1 MATSG
6 LLATLK
12 RLFAGA
18 PALSPEQERELLH
31 HHLERCHN
39 FKLLLAANN
48 RALEVMSDMEEA
60 LRGERVFGAGYVR
73 EACTRVASE
82 VFAMV
87 RGLTG
92 LAPSR
97 YDGLVPRFK
106 SISAEINQ
114 AALAAAPRH
123 DGPLVLPLA
132 ELGAAL
138 LDEAG
143 SKLANLGELARALG
157 ADIPRGFAVTASG
170 FARFMA
176 HNDLQVEVDRRIQAA
191 DATRLDELY
200 ALSSSLQG
208 LISAASLPPDLE
220 SAIREQVERLQAQA
234 GKDLLLAVR
243 SSAIGEDALG
253 ATFAGQYHTELG
265 VDPEEAVQAYREV
278 VAAKYGVTAMT
289 YRLVRGI
296 PDEDVPMCVGV
307 MEMVNA
313 VASGVAYSRDPLLPT
328 DGGVLVEAVPGLP
341 KAVVDGSAAV
351 DRFTVARSEPLAL
364 AGAEIAAKEFRYAL
378 SAGAGLD
385 RIPLA
390 LEEAGAA
397 SLDQAQVLAVAR
409 LALAAEKHFGSPQ
422 DLEWAFAPD
431 GRLVLL
437 QCRPLKDAAPA
448 GESSPPAVQPADDG
462 RPALLAG
469 GITASPGAAAGEAF
483 VARKDADALRFPQD
497 GVLVVAQALPFWAT
511 LLSRAAA
518 VVAERGSAAGHLAN
532 VAREYGVPALFGL
545 EGALAALEGA
555 GTVTVD
561 ADGRRVLSG
570 DATADLPRRERPRNL
585 MLGSPVHALLE
596 EAARRIVPLTLL
608 DPAAPEFTPEGC
620 STLHDIT
627 RFCHEKSVEEMFSQ
641 GADIPLPTQAA
652 KQLSVNGRAM
662 QYWII
667 DLGDGLAEPVEGKSI
682 PLTKIASA
690 PMLALW
696 RGMTAVP
703 WAGPPVDARGFMSV
717 LAGSA
722 ANPDLDPA
730 RESAFADKNY
740 FMIGRDFCSLQSRF
754 GYHFSTVEA
763 LIGPEGEDES
773 ANYLSFRFKGGA
785 ADHERRTLRAAMIA
799 EVLEELGFRC
809 ETKADALFARME
821 GYGPQF
827 MEERLAALGHVIV
840 HTRQMDMAM
849 ADAGYAAA
857 LKSRLLA
864 DITGRLGVRPGP

>member
-1 MATSG
+1 MAISG
-6 LLATLK
+6 LLTSLK

-18 PALSPEQERELLH
+18 AALSPEQEEEFRRL
-31 HHLERCHN
+31 HLERCHN

-60 LRGERVFGAGYVR
+60 LAGGRVFGAGYVR

-82 VFAMV
+82 VFQIV

-92 LAPSR
+92 LAPGR
-97 YDGLVPRFK
+97 YDGLFPRFR
-106 SISAEINQ
+106 SIQAEINEVV
-114 AALAAAPRH
+114 LAVASRRE
-123 DGPLVLPLA
+123 GPLVMPLA
-132 ELGAAL
+132 DLRAAH

-157 ADIPRGFAVTASG
+157 AEIPRGFAVTASG

-176 HNDLQVEVDRRIQAA
+176 HDDLQAEVDRRIQAA
-191 DATRLDELY
+191 DASRLDEVY

-208 LISAASLPPDLE
+208 LIAGASLPPDLE
-220 SAIREQVERLQAQA
+220 AAIRDEARRLADTA
-234 GKDLLLAVR
+234 GDGLLLAVR
-243 SSAIGEDALG
+243 SSAVGEDALG
-253 ATFAGQYHTELG
+253 ASFAGQYHTELG
-265 VDPEEAVQAYREV
+265 VDPDEAVQAYREV

-296 PDEDVPMCVGV
+296 PDQDVPMCVGI
-307 MEMVNA
+307 MEMVDA
-313 VASGVAYSRDPLLPT
+313 TASGVAYSRDPLRPVE
-328 DGGVLVEAVPGLP
+328 GGVLIEAVPGLP

-351 DRFTVARSEPLAL
+351 DRFFATREEPLAL
-364 AGAEIAAKEFRYAL
+364 AGQEVARKEFRYGF

-385 RIPLA
+385 RIPLDP
-390 LEEAGAA
+390 EEAGRPC
-397 SLDQAQVLAVAR
+397 LDEARVLAVAR
-409 LALAAEKHFGSPQ
+409 LALAAERHFGGPQ

-437 QCRPLKDAAPA
+437 QCRPLKDAAAPA
-448 GESSPPAVQPADDG
+448 SPAPSDIPADG
-462 RPALLAG
+462 GGSLLAG
-469 GITASPGAAAGEAF
+469 GMTASPGAAAGEAF
-483 VARKDADALRFPQD
+483 AARKDADALRFPPG

-532 VAREYGVPALFGL
+532 VAREYGVPALFGVS
-545 EGALAALEGA
+545 GAMAALDGV

-561 ADGRRVLSG
+561 ADGRRVLPG
-570 DATADLPRRERPRNL
+570 DATAALPRRERPASL
-585 MLGSPVHALLE
+585 MLGSPVHSLLSR
-596 EAARRIVPLTLL
+596 AAQHIVPLTLL
-608 DPAAPEFTPEGC
+608 DPSAPEFAPEGC
-620 STLHDIT
+620 ATLHDIT
-627 RFCHEKSVEEMFSQ
+627 RFCHEKSVEEMFSH
-641 GADIPLPTQAA
+641 GADLPLPTQTARR
-652 KQLSVNGRAM
+652 LSVAGRAM

-667 DLGDGLAEPVEGKSI
+667 DLGDGVSGPVEGKTV
-682 PLTKIASA
+682 PLEQIASA

-696 RGMTAVP
+696 RGMTAAP

-722 ANPDLDPA
+722 SNPDLDPA
-730 RESAFADKNY
+730 SASAFAEKNY
-740 FMIGRDFCSLQSRF
+740 FMISSDFCSLQSRF

-763 LIGPEGEDES
+763 LIGDDDAG
-773 ANYLSFRFKGGA
+773 NYLSFRFKGGA
-785 ADHERRTLRAAMIA
+785 ADHSRRARRASMIA
-799 EVLEELGFRC
+799 EVLEALGFRC

-821 GYGPQF
+821 GYGRQF

-849 ADAGYAAA
+849 ADAGQAEA
-857 LKSRLLA
+857 LRRRLLA
-864 DITGRLGVRPGP
+864 DISGRLVSLPGP